1 MRTTHGFRVSLSAG
15 ASLLAVSLACAAGSA
30 QAQTAGAPE
39 QDATQVDEIV
49 VTGFRASLQS
59 AVNAKRRE
67 SGVVDVIKAED
78 IADFPDLNLAESLQR
93 VPGVTISRANG
104 EGRQISVRG
113 LGSEYTRVRVNGME
127 AIATTGGTV
136 NSGGT
141 NRGRGFDFNMFAS
154 ELFNS
159 LTVRK
164 SASADVE
171 EGSLGATVD
180 LQTARPFDYRE
191 PTLVMGVQ
199 ASYNDLAR
207 DVKPRFT
214 LLASDTWMDGKL
226 GALFSAAYE
235 QRHILEEGANI
246 TRWTYGGANGG
257 FNTASTLDGYTIAQ
271 INNTNTAS
279 ALYHPRIPSYVQYDH
294 NTERLGLTGSLQF
307 RPDDQTLLT
316 FDVLYSDVQSTR
328 DESQLQAIGLSRSG
342 AGKPQTILRSGIVDG
357 RNIVQAVMDAVDVR
371 TQSAHDEL
379 QTEFQQYTFTATRN
393 WTDRLRTGFVGGYS
407 RSEFS
412 NPVSTIVTFD
422 RANTNGFSYDFRE
435 RMPLIDFGFDLTNP
449 ANWSMN
455 NGTSEVRI
463 RPSAVTNTFATAK
476 AYGEFDAN
484 ENVTIKAGIDF
495 RRFHFDSEG
504 FYRTSETVV
513 QTLTPQQLADV
524 SRVFSGF
531 GRNLGLPSGAPT
543 SWLAP
548 DLDKFISTYNIYSGT
563 GIYAL
568 TGLNNS
574 SARGQYTTVDEK
586 DLGAYLQADFR
597 FDAFGLNWRGDVGA
611 RYVVTQQYSDGYAAV
626 GSTIQLVRARRE
638 YDMVL
643 PSANLAVDLTD
654 SIVARISAAQ
664 TIARPSIGTLTP
676 GGDVGI
682 QGANRSFS
690 SGNPNID
697 PTKSDNLDLSLEW
710 YPDSDSLFA
719 VGLFYKKINTFVQ
732 TLRQDIPF
740 NQLGLPNS
748 LLTGTSALPTDLF
761 VVSQPVN
768 SPGGELKGF
777 EVNVQKRLSFLPG
790 WMENFG
796 VQANYTFVDSE
807 IEYLTSTTAGAPTI
821 TQTLTG
827 LSKNAWNATLYY
839 ETEKFSVRGSVAYRD
854 GYLTAVPGN
863 DGNTV
868 HGTNE
873 TMNFDA
879 QASYN
884 ITEQLKLSVEG
895 INLTDEFNDQYVDAS
910 NRLNV
915 YSHTGR
921 QFFVGLRYTF

>member
-1 MRTTHGFRVSLSAG
+1 MRSRHGFQFALKAG
-15 ASLLAVSLACAAGSA
+15 ASALAVMAASVAGGAYAQSA
-30 QAQTAGAPE
+30 ET
-39 QDATQVDEIV
+39 QDEPATQVDEIV
-49 VTGFRASLQS
+49 VTGFRASLQG
-59 AVNAKRRE
+59 AINAKRRE

-127 AIATTGGTV
+127 AIATTGGMV

-141 NRGRGFDFNMFAS
+141 NRSRGFDFNMFAS

-191 PTLVMGVQ
+191 PTVVMGVQ

-214 LLASDTWMDGKL
+214 LLASNTWMDGKF

-235 QRHILEEGANI
+235 ERHILEEGANI
-246 TRWTYGGANGG
+246 TRWTFGGANGG
-257 FNTASTLDGYTIAQ
+257 FNPSSTLNGYTIGQ
-271 INNTNTAS
+271 INNTNTS
-279 ALYHPRIPSYVQYDH
+279 TALYHPRIPSYVQYDH

-307 RPDDQTLLT
+307 KPDDQTTLT
-316 FDVLYSDVQSTR
+316 LDVLYSDVKSTR
-328 DESQLQAIGLSRSG
+328 DEAQLQAIGFSRG
-342 AGKPQTILRSGIVDG
+342 GTGKPQTIIRSGTVDG
-357 RNIVQAVMDAVDVR
+357 RNIVQGVFDAVDVR
-371 TQSAHDEL
+371 SQSAHDEL
-379 QTEFQQYTFTATRN
+379 ETQFQQYTFTATRN
-393 WTDRLRTGFVGGYS
+393 WTDRFRSGFIGGYS
-407 RSEFS
+407 RSEFT

-422 RANTNGFSYDFRE
+422 RANTNGFSYDFTS
-435 RMPLIDFGFDLTNP
+435 RMPKFDFGFDLTNP
-449 ANWSMN
+449 ANWSMI

-463 RPSAVTNTFATAK
+463 RPSAVTNTFTTAK

-484 ENVTIKAGIDF
+484 ENITLKGGIDF

-504 FYRTSETVV
+504 LYRTSETVV

-548 DLDKFISTYNIYSGT
+548 DLNKFIATYDIYSGN

-574 SARGQYTTVDEK
+574 SARGQYITVDEK

-597 FDAFGLNWRGDVGA
+597 FDAFGLNWRGDLGA
-611 RYVVTQQYSDGYAAV
+611 RYVLTEQYSDGYAAV
-626 GSTIQLVRARRE
+626 GSTIQLVRARRD
-638 YDMVL
+638 YDMLL

-654 SIVARISAAQ
+654 TVVARISAAQ
-664 TIARPSIGTLTP
+664 TIARPSISVLTP

-710 YPDSDSLFA
+710 YPDADSLFA
-719 VGLFYKKINTFVQ
+719 VGLFYKKINSFVQ
-732 TLRQDIPF
+732 NLRQDIPF

-748 LLTGTSALPTDLF
+748 LLDGTSALPTDLF
-761 VVSQPVN
+761 AVSQPVN

-777 EVNVQKRLSFLPG
+777 EINVQKRLSFLPG

-807 IEYLTSTTAGAPTI
+807 IEYLTSTTPGAPTI

-839 ETEKFSVRGSVAYRD
+839 ETDKFSIRGSVAYRD

-863 DGNTV
+863 DGNSV

-873 TMNFDA
+873 TMNFDM

-884 ITEQLKLSVEG
+884 ISDKLKVSIEG

>member
-1 MRTTHGFRVSLSAG
+1 MRSRHGFQFALKAG
-15 ASLLAVSLACAAGSA
+15 ASALAVMAASVASGAYAQSA
-30 QAQTAGAPE
+30 ET
-39 QDATQVDEIV
+39 QDEPATQVDEIV
-49 VTGFRASLQS
+49 VTGFRASLQG
-59 AVNAKRRE
+59 AINAKRRE

-141 NRGRGFDFNMFAS
+141 NRSRGFDFNMFAS

-191 PTLVMGVQ
+191 PTVVMGVQ

-214 LLASDTWMDGKL
+214 LLASNTWMDGKF

-235 QRHILEEGANI
+235 ERHILEEGANI
-246 TRWTYGGANGG
+246 TRWTFGGANGG
-257 FNTASTLDGYTIAQ
+257 FNPSSTLNGYTIGQ
-271 INNTNTAS
+271 INNTNTS
-279 ALYHPRIPSYVQYDH
+279 TALYHPRIPSYVQYDH

-307 RPDDQTLLT
+307 KPDDQTTLT
-316 FDVLYSDVQSTR
+316 LDVLYSDVKSTR
-328 DESQLQAIGLSRSG
+328 DEAQLQAIGFSRG
-342 AGKPQTILRSGIVDG
+342 GTGKPQTVIRSGTVDG
-357 RNIVQAVMDAVDVR
+357 RNIVQGVFDAVDVR
-371 TQSAHDEL
+371 SQSAHDEL
-379 QTEFQQYTFTATRN
+379 ETQFQQYTFTATRN
-393 WTDRLRTGFVGGYS
+393 WTDRFRSGFIGGYS
-407 RSEFS
+407 RSEFT

-422 RANTNGFSYDFRE
+422 RANTNGFSYDFTS
-435 RMPLIDFGFDLTNP
+435 RMPKFDFGFDLTNP
-449 ANWSMN
+449 ANWSMI

-463 RPSAVTNTFATAK
+463 RPSAVTNTFTTAK

-484 ENVTIKAGIDF
+484 ENITLKGGIDF

-504 FYRTSETVV
+504 LYRTSETVV

-548 DLDKFISTYNIYSGT
+548 DLNKFIATYDIYSGN

-574 SARGQYTTVDEK
+574 SARGQYITVDEK
-586 DLGAYLQADFR
+586 DLGAYLQADFH
-597 FDAFGLNWRGDVGA
+597 FDAFGLNWRGDLGA
-611 RYVVTQQYSDGYAAV
+611 RYVLTEQYSDGYAAV
-626 GSTIQLVRARRE
+626 GSTIQLVRARRD
-638 YDMVL
+638 YDMLL

-654 SIVARISAAQ
+654 TVVARISAAQ
-664 TIARPSIGTLTP
+664 TIARPSISVLTP

-710 YPDSDSLFA
+710 YPDADSLFA
-719 VGLFYKKINTFVQ
+719 VGLFYKKINSFVQ
-732 TLRQDIPF
+732 NLRQDIPF

-748 LLTGTSALPTDLF
+748 LLDGTSALPTDLF
-761 VVSQPVN
+761 AVSQPVN

-777 EVNVQKRLSFLPG
+777 EINVQKRLSFLPG

-807 IEYLTSTTAGAPTI
+807 IEYLTSTTPGAPTI

-839 ETEKFSVRGSVAYRD
+839 ETDKFSIRGSVAYRD

-863 DGNTV
+863 DGNSV

-873 TMNFDA
+873 TMNFDM

-884 ITEQLKLSVEG
+884 ISDKLKVSIEG